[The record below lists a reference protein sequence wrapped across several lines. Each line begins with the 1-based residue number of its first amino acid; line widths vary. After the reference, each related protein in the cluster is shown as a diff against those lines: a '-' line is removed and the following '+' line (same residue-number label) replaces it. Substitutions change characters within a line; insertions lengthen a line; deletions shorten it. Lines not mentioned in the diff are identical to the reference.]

1 MASAMAQ
8 ALAGWSALLAGM
20 VLSFLYS
27 GLETG
32 IYTVNKIRL
41 DLRAESGHR
50 AAKRL
55 LGLLRDPSRPL
66 VVLLI
71 GNNLANY
78 LASAGLV
85 LILTARGMGR
95 ADWYSVAIL
104 TPLVFTF
111 CELLPKNLFRRHGET
126 LTYFFGWFLELWL
139 WVFTAVGLV
148 GLVRILVWVTLKLAG
163 RPSTG
168 DENSP
173 FGSEHLATVLA
184 EGQASGVITGTQSR
198 IAERVVN
205 LSRVHVGDVM
215 VPLSRAA
222 MVEKDATVED
232 VRRVLGATG
241 HPRLGVYSGRREN
254 LIGVLNAYDVLF
266 DESGAAPATH
276 ITPALELH
284 EHTGIIEALVTMQA
298 QRKNIAFVFSDDRR
312 CLGLLT
318 VKDLVEEIVGDLKEW

>member
-1 MASAMAQ
+1 MAVAAQ
-8 ALAGWSALLAGM
+8 SLAGWAALLVG
-20 VLSFLYS
+20 VGLSFLYS
-27 GLETG
+27 GVETG

-41 DLRAESGHR
+41 DLRAEAGLR
-50 AAKRL
+50 PARRL

-85 LILTARGMGR
+85 LVLTARGM
-95 ADWYSVAIL
+95 AHAEWYSVAIL

-139 WVFTAVGLV
+139 WVFTVTGLV
-148 GLVRILVWVTLKLAG
+148 GLVRALVWVTLKLAG
-163 RPSTG
+163 RHVSG
-168 DENSP
+168 AGGP

-184 EGQASGVITGTQSR
+184 EGQASGAISGTQSR

-205 LSRVHVGDVM
+205 ISRVHVGDVM
-215 VPLSRAA
+215 VPLGRAA
-222 MVEKDATVED
+222 MVERHATVEE
-232 VRRVLGATG
+232 VREALRASG

-254 LIGVLNAYDVLF
+254 LIGVLNAYDVLL
-266 DESGAAPATH
+266 DESGSAPSTH
-276 ITPALELH
+276 IVPPLELR

-298 QRKNIAFVFSDDRR
+298 QRKNIAFVFSDDHR

-318 VKDLVEEIVGDLKEW
+318 VKDLVEEIVGDLEEW